1 MPQHILILNGHP
13 DRNRLCGALADAY
26 QNAAAKGAERA
37 EIQRFDLADMQFN
50 ANLSQGYAEEA
61 PLEPDLLSFQQA
73 LRDCDHLLLVAPVW
87 WGSVPARLK
96 GLFDR
101 TLLPGFAFRYEAG
114 QTLQEKLLRGKSA
127 EVFLTLDTPPWY
139 FRWFQKAPAIYQL
152 NHATLGFC
160 GFKPVTTTLFGPVIK
175 SSAKQR
181 QQWLEQAASKGRKI
195 ASESKRTAAHSM

>member
-1 MPQHILILNGHP
+1 MPKHILILNGHP

-26 QNAAAKGAERA
+26 QNAAAKGAE
-37 EIQRFDLADMQFN
+37 IQRFDLADMQFN
-50 ANLSQGYAEEA
+50 ANLSQGYAEQA
-61 PLEPDLLSFQQA
+61 PLEADLLSFQQA

-139 FRWFQKAPAIYQL
+139 FRWFQKAPAVYQL
-152 NHATLGFC
+152 NHATLAFC

-181 QQWLEQAASKGRKI
+181 QQWLEQAAEKGRRI
-195 ASESKRTAAHSM
+195 LRQ